1 MFCGIPQQKQ
11 TEMEA
16 QQAIAEIT
24 VKDLKEIIDAGASDY
39 VIIDVRNPNEWEI
52 GKIPN
57 TVLVPLPEIENG
69 NGVEKVKALLGDK
82 KLIAHCKLG
91 GRSMKALGILK
102 QAGLEGINVQGGI
115 NAWSE
120 QVDPSIPKY

>member
-1 MFCGIPQQKQ
+1 MESQK
-11 TEMEA
+11 
-16 QQAIAEIT
+16 AIAEIT

-52 GKIPN
+52 GRIPN

-69 NGVEKVKALLGDK
+69 NGVEKVRALLNGH
-82 KLIAHCKLG
+82 KLIAHCKMG

-102 QAGLEGINVQGGI
+102 QAGIDGINVQGGI
-115 NAWSE
+115 NAWSD
-120 QVDPSIPKY
+120 QIDPSIPKY

>member
-1 MFCGIPQQKQ
+1 MFCGIPQQQ
-11 TEMEA
+11 ANEMEA

-24 VKDLKEIIDAGASDY
+24 VTELKAIIDAGAEDY

-52 GKIPN
+52 GRIPN

-69 NGVEKVKALLGDK
+69 NGVEKVRALLNGH
-82 KLIAHCKLG
+82 KLIAHCKMG

-102 QAGLEGINVQGGI
+102 QAGIDGINVVGGI
-115 NAWSE
+115 NAWSD
-120 QVDPSIPKY
+120 QIDSSIPKY